1 LVAITGHGFTPQ
13 SQRWRPFFEEMQHK
27 AQVVLSV
34 GLSGRF
40 FAKHGTT
47 IQTRLTVIDN
57 TPAEDPKRFVG
68 LGDNPL
74 ADPAALLKVLQK
86 KVPSRQT
93 MTARSKAPVVAQILP
108 RKTVPVAQEEQP
120 LPLVYDCLDW
130 SAPSALL
137 EDTLYERYMPQSVQ
151 VAQAKDHPSK
161 LVQSAAMA
169 SIAPPKPSYQPH
181 LCPSLVTEGKLSEA
195 QLESIIYAGEA
206 HQRVLVQDHCLNHT
220 HDFATEADKH
230 GDKPVRTVR
239 FRQGWFLGD
248 GTGCGKGRQVAGI
261 IMDNRAK
268 GRKKAIWISK
278 NDKLLEDARRDWEAL
293 GGQGAQ
299 VVPLSHFKQGQDITL
314 EDGILFLTYGMV
326 RSAARGA
333 KASRLQQIV
342 DWAGLDFDGPLMFD
356 ESHALANAATS
367 QGNRGE
373 RLASKQGIAGLRLQ
387 RALADARVCYVS
399 ATGATSVHNLAYAE
413 RLGLWGDGTAFQ
425 NRSSFISAMESG
437 GVAAM
442 EVISRDLKAL
452 GLYTARSLSYDGV
465 EVDLLEHK
473 LTEQQINIYDQ
484 YATAYHHIHQ
494 NLEHVL
500 AWLNIDTSLN
510 RNARMAALSTFESSK
525 QRFFS
530 HILTAMKCPTLI
542 KAIEADLEQG
552 NSVIVQVVSTGE
564 SLLER
569 RLSEIP
575 VSEWSDLTVD
585 VTPRDYVM
593 GYVQH
598 AFPTQLYETYQD
610 DNGKAQSRPMV
621 DSQGNPVLNK
631 KAVALRD
638 QLLETLASLPPLP
651 SGLDQIIQHFGADK
665 VAEITGRKTRLLRQ
679 DDRLFVDKRSAAS
692 NLEEA
697 AAYMNDEKQILIFS
711 DAGGTGRSY
720 HADRSAKNQRRRI
733 HYLLEAGWR
742 ADAAIQGLGRSNRTN
757 QASAPVFRPVAT
769 DVKGE
774 KRFLST
780 IARRLDTLGA
790 ITKGQRQTGGQ
801 GMFRSD
807 DNLESPLAK
816 SALRQLYRL
825 LARGEIKGCSLDKF
839 EQQTGLSLLGEG
851 GALRD
856 ELPPMSRFLN
866 RVLAMTIAEQN
877 SLFEHFETVMAQL
890 LEQAKATGLFDAGV
904 ETIKADHLSILE
916 STDVYTDPRSGAVTR
931 CVKMMRKDKLRPLR
945 LGDVKAKRR
954 SSDCYV
960 RNSKTGRVALVTTAP
975 SRMTENGA
983 VLDCIR
989 LVRPLEQQTYSLM
1002 DFERTKWQDC
1012 SEATFDE
1019 GWAREV
1025 ADAPEYKTST
1035 FHMICGTLLPIWD
1048 KVPNGTMR
1056 IYRLQTEDNQRLLG
1070 LILDQ
1075 DAVRDFYQT
1084 MGLEVAP
1091 LSEEELWD
1099 MLEKRGRKVDLVQ
1112 GLRLSRRLVM
1122 GEDRIEVE
1130 NIITPEQFDRLE
1142 AMGCYSEIIQY
1153 RRRLFV
1159 PTGDA
1164 GQAVLATLLKS
1175 YPLKA

>member
-1 LVAITGHGFTPQ
+1 
-13 SQRWRPFFEEMQHK
+13 
-27 AQVVLSV
+27 
-34 GLSGRF
+34 
-40 FAKHGTT
+40 
-47 IQTRLTVIDN
+47 
-57 TPAEDPKRFVG
+57 
-68 LGDNPL
+68 
-74 ADPAALLKVLQK
+74 
-86 KVPSRQT
+86 
-93 MTARSKAPVVAQILP
+93 
-108 RKTVPVAQEEQP
+108 
-120 LPLVYDCLDW
+120 
-130 SAPSALL
+130 
-137 EDTLYERYMPQSVQ
+137 
-151 VAQAKDHPSK
+151 
-161 LVQSAAMA
+161 
-169 SIAPPKPSYQPH
+169 
-181 LCPSLVTEGKLSEA
+181 
-195 QLESIIYAGEA
+195 
-206 HQRVLVQDHCLNHT
+206 
-220 HDFATEADKH
+220 
-230 GDKPVRTVR
+230 
-239 FRQGWFLGD
+239 
-248 GTGCGKGRQVAGI
+248 
-261 IMDNRAK
+261 
-268 GRKKAIWISK
+268 
-278 NDKLLEDARRDWEAL
+278 
-293 GGQGAQ
+293 
-299 VVPLSHFKQGQDITL
+299 
-314 EDGILFLTYGMV
+314 
-326 RSAARGA
+326 
-333 KASRLQQIV
+333 
-342 DWAGLDFDGPLMFD
+342 
-356 ESHALANAATS
+356 
-367 QGNRGE
+367 
-373 RLASKQGIAGLRLQ
+373 
-387 RALADARVCYVS
+387 
-399 ATGATSVHNLAYAE
+399 
-413 RLGLWGDGTAFQ
+413 
-425 NRSSFISAMESG
+425 
-437 GVAAM
+437 
-442 EVISRDLKAL
+442 
-452 GLYTARSLSYDGV
+452 
-465 EVDLLEHK
+465 
-473 LTEQQINIYDQ
+473 
-484 YATAYHHIHQ
+484 
-494 NLEHVL
+494 
-500 AWLNIDTSLN
+500 
-510 RNARMAALSTFESSK
+510 
-525 QRFFS
+525 
-530 HILTAMKCPTLI
+530 
-542 KAIEADLEQG
+542 
-552 NSVIVQVVSTGE
+552 
-564 SLLER
+564 
-569 RLSEIP
+569 
-575 VSEWSDLTVD
+575 
-585 VTPRDYVM
+585 
-593 GYVQH
+593 
-598 AFPTQLYETYQD
+598 
-610 DNGKAQSRPMV
+610 
-621 DSQGNPVLNK
+621 
-631 KAVALRD
+631 
-638 QLLETLASLPPLP
+638 
-651 SGLDQIIQHFGADK
+651 
-665 VAEITGRKTRLLRQ
+665 
-679 DDRLFVDKRSAAS
+679 
-692 NLEEA
+692 
-697 AAYMNDEKQILIFS
+697 
-711 DAGGTGRSY
+711 
-720 HADRSAKNQRRRI
+720 
-733 HYLLEAGWR
+733 
-742 ADAAIQGLGRSNRTN
+742 
-757 QASAPVFRPVAT
+757 VFRPVAT